1 MKHIII
7 TTIAAVVLATT
18 AFADPIHDAA
28 MNGNLAGVQAELDK
42 GADVNAK
49 DGEGVTP
56 MHYAASGGN
65 KEIAE
70 LLIANGADVNAKDGW
85 GSTLLFDAVATLQK
99 EIAKLLIINGADV
112 NVKDDWGMT
121 PLHFAALFGQKEI
134 TELLLAECADVNA
147 KNKDDET
154 PLDMAEMIVATSP
167 MPPEEKADFEE
178 TIDLLRKHQ
187 LPCFP
192 PSFCP
197 PLILVYSKD
206 KLTINV
212 PFEFSF
218 FAKAEKIYAVE
229 ATGDL
234 LKWNKVKTI
243 RGTGSEVKFT
253 DTRKALFEM
262 QYYRVKVVE

>member
-1 MKHIII
+1 MKHLLL
-7 TTIAAVVLATT
+7 TTIAAVLVTT
-18 AFADPIHDAA
+18 AFAGPIHDAA
-28 MNGNLAGVQAELDK
+28 RDGDLAGVQAELDK
-42 GADVNAK
+42 GADVNKK
-49 DGEGVTP
+49 DNDGMTP
-56 MHYAASGGN
+56 LNYAAVFGE
-65 KEIAE
+65 KEIVE
-70 LLIANGADVNAKDGW
+70 LLLANGADVNVKDKDGV
-85 GSTLLFDAVATLQK
+85 TPLFDAVATVQK

-112 NVKDDWGMT
+112 NVADPFSMT
-121 PLHFAALFGQKEI
+121 PLHFAAVFGQKEI
-134 TELLLAECADVNA
+134 TELLLAECADVDA
-147 KNKDDET
+147 KNLDGET